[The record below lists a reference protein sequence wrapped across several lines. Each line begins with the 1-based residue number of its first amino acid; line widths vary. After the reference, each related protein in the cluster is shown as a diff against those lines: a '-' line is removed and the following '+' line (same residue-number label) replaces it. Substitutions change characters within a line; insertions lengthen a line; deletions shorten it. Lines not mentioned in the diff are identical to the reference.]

1 MADVAWCWRLN
12 LNTMVGASVCMEID
26 YEGIKRKLIQKK
38 EELVRMVEALLLEAT
53 NGNLGELS
61 TLDTN
66 HLVDTA
72 MNMIDKEQI
81 AGKLESIKVMLIN
94 IDHALAKLD
103 KNVEKFGLCE
113 LCNKQIEEQRL
124 QALPWARYCMG
135 CERKLDKQR

>member
-12 LNTMVGASVCMEID
+12 LNSMVGASVCMEID
-26 YEGIKRKLIQKK
+26 YEGIKRKLLQKK

-72 MNMIDKEQI
+72 MNMINKEQI
-81 AGKLESIKVMLIN
+81 AGKLK
-94 IDHALAKLD
+94 AL
-103 KNVEKFGLCE
+103 
-113 LCNKQIEEQRL
+113 R
-124 QALPWARYCMG
+124 
-135 CERKLDKQR
+135 

>member
-1 MADVAWCWRLN
+1 MA
-12 LNTMVGASVCMEID
+12 GASVSMKID
-26 YEGIKRKLIQKK
+26 HEGIKRKLIQKK
-38 EELVRMVEALLLEAT
+38 EELAKIVEALLLET
-53 NGNLGELS
+53 SSGNLGELS

-72 MNMIDKEQI
+72 MNMINKEQI

-94 IDHALAKLD
+94 IDHALAKLE

-124 QALPWARYCMG
+124 QALPWARYCIG
-135 CERKLDKQR
+135 CKRKLDKRR

>member
-1 MADVAWCWRLN
+1 
-12 LNTMVGASVCMEID
+12 MEID

-94 IDHALAKLD
+94 IDHALAKL
-103 KNVEKFGLCE
+103 EK
-113 LCNKQIEEQRL
+113 R
-124 QALPWARYCMG
+124 
-135 CERKLDKQR
+135 RKIRVMRAMQ

>member
-1 MADVAWCWRLN
+1 MA
-12 LNTMVGASVCMEID
+12 GASVSMKID
-26 YEGIKRKLIQKK
+26 HEGIKRKLIQKK
-38 EELVRMVEALLLEAT
+38 EELAKIVEALLLET
-53 NGNLGELS
+53 TSGNLGELS

-72 MNMIDKEQI
+72 MNMINKEQI

-94 IDHALAKLD
+94 IDHALAKLE

-124 QALPWARYCMG
+124 QALPWARYCIG
-135 CERKLDKQR
+135 CKRKLDKRR